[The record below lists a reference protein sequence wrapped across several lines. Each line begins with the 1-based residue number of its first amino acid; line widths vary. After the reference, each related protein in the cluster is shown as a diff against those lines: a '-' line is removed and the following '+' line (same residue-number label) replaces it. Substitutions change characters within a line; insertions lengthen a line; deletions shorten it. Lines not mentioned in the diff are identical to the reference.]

1 MSSSC
6 WPLCRAERT
15 LVSAADWHWMV
26 SWVVRSLLIVL
37 DSLEGGCLPWAEG
50 MQAELME
57 RPFKFLSVEL
67 KPEKWL
73 IGGSLPF

>member
-1 MSSSC
+1 
-6 WPLCRAERT
+6 
-15 LVSAADWHWMV
+15 MV
-26 SWVVRSLLIVL
+26 SWVVRSLLIAL